1 MIHAKEEEAASVVRG
16 LEWEMLLAM
25 SSLGNLTLD
34 NDDDDLEE
42 GIEVAAL
49 GMEAAASG
57 QEQRQRGGVMTREL
71 GGDDDGRS
79 RAWWRWE

>member
-1 MIHAKEEEAASVVRG
+1 MPLLAWIRSCAIHAKEEEAASVVRG
-16 LEWEMLLAM
+16 LEWEVLLAM

-49 GMEAAASG
+49 GVEAAVSG
-57 QEQRQRGGVMTREL
+57 AGAEAT
-71 GGDDDGRS
+71 
-79 RAWWRWE
+79 WWSHDS